1 MNVIFSDY
9 RYGVPFKTV
18 ADESK
23 SITEEVNEPWKET
36 TLLTILSRYTLK
48 GTFNADEFG
57 LFYQALP
64 SKTIRFKGQ
73 KCSGGKHS
81 KVHLTGLAASNAFV
95 KRHPVFAVG
104 KAENPRC
111 FKGVKQLPLSI

>member
-9 RYGVPFKTV
+9 RYGVPFKAVT
-18 ADESK
+18 DESK
-23 SITEEVNEPWKET
+23 SITEEVNEPWKGT
-36 TLLTILSRYTLK
+36 TLLTILSCYALK
-48 GTFNADEFG
+48 ETFNADEFG
-57 LFYQALP
+57 LFYQALR
-64 SKTIRFKGQ
+64 SKTIHFKGQ
-73 KCSGGKHS
+73 KCSGGKQC

-95 KRHPVFAVG
+95 KKHPMFVVG